1 MAKRKAAPA
10 ATKRAKT
17 RRTGVATRRAK
28 GARTK
33 AAPKRRATASR
44 TTTRKAVRPAEKAAA
59 TARKA
64 SRPAQKKAATR
75 KAVARKAAVRKGTIR
90 KVTVRKA
97 AVLKATVRNLTV
109 RKAITRKTAAQQKAV
124 VRKVAVRKAGPR
136 KAAARKPTPRPA
148 AKVAKPA
155 PKAVKVA
162 PPLARGKPALDRV
175 RKTVHDDDTPVTGA
189 PSSLDF
195 DHRATSARS
204 GRRHMAQHD
213 REQAQTDPGIT
224 AGDVDADWESAET
237 VGDEAP
243 GGDNQTPDQDAVEEN
258 GEALGLVYEEAEELD
273 GEGKIS
279 ARDTDRWELDPESSD
294 DFDERD

>member
-1 MAKRKAAPA
+1 MAKRKAASA
-10 ATKRAKT
+10 ATKRGKT
-17 RRTGVATRRAK
+17 RRTVVANRRATS
-28 GARTK
+28 ARTK
-33 AAPKRRATASR
+33 AARTRRATAR
-44 TTTRKAVRPAEKAAA
+44 ATGTAARRAARPAQKATAKARTPARPAPKKA
-59 TARKA
+59 TARKTVARKPTRNAA
-64 SRPAQKKAATR
+64 SKKAATR
-75 KAVARKAAVRKGTIR
+75 RAVTRTPVSRPTARVS
-90 KVTVRKA
+90 
-97 AVLKATVRNLTV
+97 
-109 RKAITRKTAAQQKAV
+109 
-124 VRKVAVRKAGPR
+124 
-136 KAAARKPTPRPA
+136 
-148 AKVAKPA
+148 KPA
-155 PKAVKVA
+155 PKATGVKVTKRAAA
-162 PPLARGKPALDRV
+162 PKAKAATVVAPKKAPLLARGKPALDRV